1 MHTESTSGA
10 APDLVEDLVA
20 RVDEIDA
27 QLRATTAAIDEK
39 SLKEFRR
46 TLEAL
51 SKRDAKFEE
60 RVANKVD
67 VVADRLETITRT
79 VSTTSAALASKDGE
93 IAQLRRELVA
103 GSARLDSVL
112 AEVQRELDPKA
123 LNEVKRALDDLSK
136 QKLPRGL
143 ENRIDELGAK
153 VTMLVQRIDTVSA
166 TVSTTAAGLAGRDG
180 DIIALRRAYEADSKR
195 IVAELADLR
204 LAADPTPVAELR
216 QEVSD
221 IRVRTSEQRRS
232 LHLLLDETGAKVG
245 ALAGQLDSTV
255 ASDRSTAARVS
266 GNEEQVSMLR
276 AHIEEGGVQLNSLTA
291 TVTTASERLDER
303 DVELE
308 KLERRFHDASTRVD
322 GLVAELT
329 RALAELPDPDS
340 TQQLLEAHLSEL
352 DRVRIDDRVRVE
364 ELAERLEVVATS
376 IESTAGR
383 APEIDALERHI
394 DELAEQ
400 IDAAADE
407 RAATSREVARLA
419 AIFEVER
426 ARVHS
431 RLESLA
437 ASQQSAIGAVS
448 ADDLERR
455 VAGFETRVGEI
466 EGEREALAARIGQL
480 TSAFDTQRASFQ
492 TQLEAL
498 AAALSWTSPKS
509 NVDARLDE
517 LDKRMEGLQEQS
529 AAVVSKVS
537 QATTLLPSA
546 LRSLEARLD
555 EVVPPTGSTTA
566 TEFVARLQPVPR
578 NLEPSSDVAD
588 DEPDENETPHRLPTP
603 VVPIRGTDP

>member
-60 RVANKVD
+60 RLANKVD

-123 LNEVKRALDDLSK
+123 LNEVKRALADLSK

>member
-1 MHTESTSGA
+1 MHTESSSGA

-232 LHLLLDETGAKVG
+232 LQLLLDETGAKVG

>member
-46 TLEAL
+46 TLEAF

-60 RVANKVD
+60 RLANKVD

-79 VSTTSAALASKDGE
+79 VSTTSAALAAKDGE

-103 GSARLDSVL
+103 GSAQFDSVL
-112 AEVQRELDPKA
+112 AEVQRELDPTA
-123 LNEVKRALDDLSK
+123 LNEVKRTLSDLSK

-153 VTMLVQRIDTVSA
+153 VAMLAQRIDTVSA

-180 DIIALRRAYEADSKR
+180 DLIALRRAYEANSNQ
-195 IVAELADLR
+195 IGAELADLR
-204 LAADPTPVAELR
+204 RAVDPTPVAELR
-216 QEVSD
+216 QAVSEL
-221 IRVRTSEQRRS
+221 RVRSSEQRRS
-232 LHLLLDETGAKVG
+232 LQLLLDETGAKVG
-245 ALAGQLDSTV
+245 ALAGRLDSTA
-255 ASDRSTAARVS
+255 ASAESTAARVS

-276 AHIEEGGVQLNSLTA
+276 AHIEEGGAQLNSLTA
-291 TVTTASERLDER
+291 TVAAASTRLDER
-303 DVELE
+303 DIELE
-308 KLERRFHDASTRVD
+308 KLERRFQDASTRVD

-329 RALAELPDPDS
+329 RALAELPDQDS
-340 TQQLLEAHLSEL
+340 TQQLLEARLSEV
-352 DRVRIDDRVRVE
+352 DRVRVDDRVRVE
-364 ELAERLEVVATS
+364 ELAERLEAVAPS
-376 IESTAGR
+376 IESMASRG
-383 APEIDALERHI
+383 PETDALERHI
-394 DELAEQ
+394 DELVEQ

-407 RAATSREVARLA
+407 RVATSSEVARLA
-419 AIFEVER
+419 AILEVER
-426 ARVHS
+426 ASVHS

-437 ASQQSAIGAVS
+437 ASQESAIGAVS

-455 VAGFETRVGEI
+455 VAGFDSRVAKI
-466 EGEREALAARIGQL
+466 EREREALAARIGQL

-498 AAALSWTSPKS
+498 ATALSWTSPKS
-509 NVDARLDE
+509 NVDDRLDE
-517 LDKRMEGLQEQS
+517 LDKRMEGLEEQS
-529 AAVVSKVS
+529 AAVASKVS
-537 QATTLLPSA
+537 QATTLLPTA

-555 EVVPPTGSTTA
+555 ELVPSTRSTTA
-566 TEFVARLQPVPR
+566 TEFVAPLRHVPR
-578 NLEPSSDVAD
+578 SLEPSSDLAD
-588 DEPDENETPHRLPTP
+588 DEPDKNETPHRLPAP
-603 VVPIRGTDP
+603 VVPRWGTDS

>member
-1 MHTESTSGA
+1 
-10 APDLVEDLVA
+10 
-20 RVDEIDA
+20 
-27 QLRATTAAIDEK
+27 
-39 SLKEFRR
+39 
-46 TLEAL
+46 
-51 SKRDAKFEE
+51 
-60 RVANKVD
+60 
-67 VVADRLETITRT
+67 
-79 VSTTSAALASKDGE
+79 
-93 IAQLRRELVA
+93 
-103 GSARLDSVL
+103 
-112 AEVQRELDPKA
+112 
-123 LNEVKRALDDLSK
+123 
-136 QKLPRGL
+136 
-143 ENRIDELGAK
+143 
-153 VTMLVQRIDTVSA
+153 
-166 TVSTTAAGLAGRDG
+166 
-180 DIIALRRAYEADSKR
+180 
-195 IVAELADLR
+195 
-204 LAADPTPVAELR
+204 
-216 QEVSD
+216 
-221 IRVRTSEQRRS
+221 
-232 LHLLLDETGAKVG
+232 
-245 ALAGQLDSTV
+245 
-255 ASDRSTAARVS
+255 
-266 GNEEQVSMLR
+266 MLR

>member
-60 RVANKVD
+60 RLANKVD

-232 LHLLLDETGAKVG
+232 LQLLLDETGAKVG
-245 ALAGQLDSTV
+245 ALAGQLDSTI

-492 TQLEAL
+492 MQLEAL

>member
-60 RVANKVD
+60 RLANKVD

-123 LNEVKRALDDLSK
+123 LNEVKRALADLSK

-245 ALAGQLDSTV
+245 ALAGQLDSTI